1 MTSRARLIT
10 SIPFWILVAG
20 SVVAGAVGL
29 WIVVDRLGT
38 LERGLVDGTA
48 TTAQVYGG
56 QSWSVVGAVLLGA
69 GVVGL
74 LLALALAAAKALI
87 PQGDVAVVETI
98 DWTAE
103 ESELEPTPFAAEPAV
118 PAATTAAPVIAEDP
132 DVEVP
137 STTPAPAAATEG
149 DDKRV

>member
-1 MTSRARLIT
+1 M
-10 SIPFWILVAG
+10 
-20 SVVAGAVGL
+20 
-29 WIVVDRLGT
+29 
-38 LERGLVDGTA
+38 
-48 TTAQVYGG
+48 
-56 QSWSVVGAVLLGA
+56 
-69 GVVGL
+69 
-74 LLALALAAAKALI
+74 
-87 PQGDVAVVETI
+87 AVVETI

-132 DVEVP
+132 DVEVS

>member
-1 MTSRARLIT
+1 
-10 SIPFWILVAG
+10 
-20 SVVAGAVGL
+20 
-29 WIVVDRLGT
+29 
-38 LERGLVDGTA
+38 
-48 TTAQVYGG
+48 
-56 QSWSVVGAVLLGA
+56 VLLGA

-103 ESELEPTPFAAEPAV
+103 ESELEPTPFAAEPA
-118 PAATTAAPVIAEDP
+118 ATTAAPVIAEDP